1 MKNRSSQ
8 QPTTMRVAIAG
19 AGGLARILAQYISQT
34 HSVLILSTQPRPEVD
49 EQCPGCQLVVVD
61 YQDIENL
68 RYAVLG
74 ADIIISTI
82 SGAEQLNLI
91 DAARRAR
98 VRRFVPSEFEGD
110 MSRRP
115 TDDPLDRGGQSAIEM
130 LEQLHMR
137 YTIFSCGIFMERFA
151 PGGLQTYHIGAGS
164 GVQAPSDYLVDIQG
178 CNAEIIPNNP
188 SGRSVRVTLT
198 SVYDVAQFVTAA
210 IDLGISNWPREYRM
224 RGETMTVTD
233 LVHTCSDVRGVPFNL
248 TARHYR
254 EVEAQVEE
262 LRQNGDWGY
271 YYFYYQRLL
280 QTALGRYHVHSP
292 NLNDDVQV
300 QPMSFRAWLE
310 RFWGAAA

>member
-1 MKNRSSQ
+1 
-8 QPTTMRVAIAG
+8 MRVAIAG
-19 AGGLARILAQYISQT
+19 AGGFARILAQYISQT
-34 HSVLILSTQPRPEVD
+34 HSVLILSTQQPRPEVD

-130 LEQLHMR
+130 LEQLHIR

-164 GVQAPSDYLVDIQG
+164 GVQGPSDYLVDIQG

-233 LVHTCSDVRGVPFNL
+233 LVHTCSDFHSTLLLAITVRSRHKSKNSGRTGIGATTTSTISDSCRRPLEGTTSIHPILTTMFRYNPCHLGLGWRGSGV
-248 TARHYR
+248 
-254 EVEAQVEE
+254 
-262 LRQNGDWGY
+262 RQPRPPAESW
-271 YYFYYQRLL
+271 
-280 QTALGRYHVHSP
+280 
-292 NLNDDVQV
+292 
-300 QPMSFRAWLE
+300 
-310 RFWGAAA
+310 